1 MIRKV
6 LQSAMASIAAMSI
19 LAANP
24 VTTWADHKHSDSDKI
39 ITTTPIKHVVVIFQ
53 ENVSFDHYFATYPN
67 ATNPKGEPKFI
78 ASSHTPSVNN
88 LLSGGLLDENPNST
102 QPFRLDRSQAVTC
115 DQDHNYQDEQAA
127 FNNGLMNLFPERVGS
142 FSASCPDYGKQKGIV
157 MGYYDGNTVTA
168 IWNYAQHYAM
178 SDNSYNTTFGPS
190 TPGALNLIAGTTS
203 NATML
208 ALAADGKTAGNPKG
222 NLANSMPTGAVIGDP
237 RPGFDNCLTT
247 PVVGTASKTRITV
260 TGTNVGDLLNRKN
273 VTWGWFQGGFKLT
286 GTNADGTPAC
296 GAVSTGLA
304 SPAGTSDY
312 IPHHQPFQYFE
323 STANPNHLPASDPAV
338 IGKTDQAN
346 HQYDLS
352 DFFAALNEGRLPAVS
367 FLKAKAAQDGHAGYS
382 DPLDEQ
388 TFLVQTINA
397 IQQSPEWKDTAIIIA
412 YDDSDGWYDHQMDP
426 VINQSNVQDDAL
438 TGPGVCGTTPAGA
451 VPGRCGYGPRLPL
464 LVISPFARHNYVDH
478 SITDQASIL
487 RFIEDNWELGR
498 IGGDSNDAK
507 AGVLDNFFNFNQ
519 NDSHKLLLDPA
530 TGVVLPQHD
539 WAD

>member
-1 MIRKV
+1 
-6 LQSAMASIAAMSI
+6 
-19 LAANP
+19 
-24 VTTWADHKHSDSDKI
+24 
-39 ITTTPIKHVVVIFQ
+39 
-53 ENVSFDHYFATYPN
+53 
-67 ATNPKGEPKFI
+67 
-78 ASSHTPSVNN
+78 
-88 LLSGGLLDENPNST
+88 
-102 QPFRLDRSQAVTC
+102 
-115 DQDHNYQDEQAA
+115 
-127 FNNGLMNLFPERVGS
+127 
-142 FSASCPDYGKQKGIV
+142 
-157 MGYYDGNTVTA
+157 
-168 IWNYAQHYAM
+168 
-178 SDNSYNTTFGPS
+178 
-190 TPGALNLIAGTTS
+190 
-203 NATML
+203 
-208 ALAADGKTAGNPKG
+208 
-222 NLANSMPTGAVIGDP
+222 
-237 RPGFDNCLTT
+237 
-247 PVVGTASKTRITV
+247 
-260 TGTNVGDLLNRKN
+260 LLNHKN
-273 VTWGWFQGGFKLT
+273 VTWGWFQGGFRLT

-323 STANPNHLPASDPAV
+323 STANPNHLPPSDPAA

-352 DFFAALNEGRLPAVS
+352 DFFTALNEGRLPAVS

-478 SITDQASIL
+478 SITDQSSIL

-498 IGGDSNDAK
+498 VGGDSNDAK

-519 NDSHKLLLDPA
+519 NDSHKLILDPA
-530 TGVVLPQHD
+530 TGVVLSQHD